1 MRALWKTFRAIGTLL
16 TVAGLAVACSSNGRD
31 AAVYVPTPPAAPQP
45 GTPHSSQDVG
55 ETPNAGTGTRSGWQ
69 STRRVSGKQAL
80 AASLKALGDR
90 NYRHVVIFS
99 TYAIRRGDL
108 DGRLL
113 SIAYTTRAAA
123 YYNNRQ
129 YRRAMSDLGTAIRYD
144 GTNYIAFEGRGLL
157 HVEQRQYARALID
170 YSSSIRIKP
179 RFRNYYL
186 RGLLLLYMRRADAA
200 NRDLSQAIARR
211 PHYAKAYYARGL
223 SYHMIGRTRSAAA
236 DYRYVLRIDP
246 THRGARNALRMLS
259 QGRGPTPRRPRREP
273 FDPPKV
279 KI

>member
-1 MRALWKTFRAIGTLL
+1 MRASWKTFRVLGT
-16 TVAGLAVACSSNGRD
+16 VLAVAGFAAACSSTGQD
-31 AAVYVPTPPAAPQP
+31 SAVYVPSPPSAPQSS
-45 GTPHSSQDVG
+45 TPHSSQDAG
-55 ETPNAGTGTRSGWQ
+55 DTANAGTGTRSGWR
-69 STRRVSGKQAL
+69 STRRQASGKQAL

-90 NYRHVVIFS
+90 NYHHVVIYS

-157 HVEQRQYARALID
+157 HVEQRRYALALVD

-186 RGLLLLYMRRADAA
+186 RGLLLLYMRRAGAA
-200 NRDLSQAIARR
+200 NRDLSKAIARR
-211 PHYAKAYYARGL
+211 PHHAKAYYARGL

-246 THRGARNALRMLS
+246 NHRGARNALRMLS
-259 QGRGPTPRRPRREP
+259 RGRGPTPRRPRAP
-273 FDPPKV
+273 FVPPKV